1 MFLLCLCTIM
11 ELMISRPYPEI
22 VFGGGS
28 QSQNIYYIVI
38 LLNLGFLNLVENKT
52 EEISGV

>member
-1 MFLLCLCTIM
+1 M